1 MKKCCDNGKCAGF
14 LRFLPPPS
22 GSLAVAGLFVV
33 GLAYAETACPT
44 GMVPYQGPAVTQME
58 NSNGECADLCDTGM
72 RAIMMADGS
81 KRIDLFKTA
90 STARKMVA
98 NYGDSMCYADVV
110 AGSQEGALNVD
121 IDGVVHYVAPSNW
134 KICPPKYTLSY
145 DCGDADSGT
154 IASDQNQIVTYG
166 QVFSAGYPETTCF
179 KKGQYIYEWKIG
191 NTSITPNNYAV
202 WQWDSDQVAVAQ
214 WRKRVY
220 GGAYLCNHCQYPW
233 ISRTQQINYNKNRS
247 GRVGETYTL
256 YAPNT
261 TNGPSCGVPK
271 DAVFLGYD
279 IYNAYTNEPV
289 GKFVSADDLTFTW
302 EWDFAI
308 SYRARW
314 EWDHVADAYTLS
326 YSCGVD
332 ADGVEVPG
340 TPPESKT
347 IRYNE
352 LFNPGWDPADCR
364 RDGYYISKWKIGTT
378 EYNRAG
384 FNTWTYE
391 EDMVATAVWSPETYS
406 MAYACNNGETTT
418 VYASVN
424 YKQEITPA
432 VDVCT
437 APEGKVLKGY
447 QIYGPMG
454 YDTGVSV
461 AAGDSFVYDYLNNI
475 SLYAIWEDATVTE

>member
-1 MKKCCDNGKCAGF
+1 MKMHQNNGKSAGF
-14 LRFLPPPS
+14 LRVLPHPV
-22 GSLAVAGLFVV
+22 GRGFAFVISFV
-33 GLAYAETACPT
+33 CVCNNLYAETACPT

-121 IDGVVHYVAPSNW
+121 INGVVHYVAPSNW

-214 WRKRVY
+214 WRQRTHASV
-220 GGAYLCNHCQYPW
+220 YLCNICQFPW
-233 ISRTQQINYNKNRS
+233 ITRTQAKNHDVS
-247 GRVGETYTL
+247 GYGRVGSTYTL
-256 YAPNT
+256 VAPNT
-261 TNGPSCGVPK
+261 SGGPSCGVPAGAK
-271 DAVFLGYD
+271 FLGYD
-279 IYNAYTNEPV
+279 VYNAYTNEPV
-289 GKFVSADDLTFTW
+289 GKFVPADNLTFTW

-308 SYRARW
+308 SYRAKW
-314 EWDHVADAYTLS
+314 EWDYATEMYNLS
-326 YSCGVD
+326 FDCGVD
-332 ADGVEVPG
+332 ANGDEIPGV
-340 TPPESKT
+340 PPATRQIE
-347 IRYNE
+347 YNG
-352 LFNPGWDPADCR
+352 LYSLGWDVGTCSYP
-364 RDGYYISKWKIGTT
+364 GYYVNRWKIGST
-378 EYNRAG
+378 EYERNG
-384 FNTWTYE
+384 MNTWLALSDQT
-391 EDMVATAVWSPETYS
+391 ATAVWKAKTF
-406 MAYACNNGETTT
+406 YAPYFCNNDAQTSSALSATYKATVTPSTT
-418 VYASVN
+418 VCA
-424 YKQEITPA
+424 
-432 VDVCT
+432 
-437 APEGKVLKGY
+437 APEGKVLSGY
-447 QIYGPMG
+447 AL
-454 YDTGVSV
+454 YDTAGTDTGRFIN
-461 AAGDSFVYDYLNNI
+461 AGDSFEYNYLTNMA
-475 SLYAIWEDATVTE
+475 LHAVWADAE